1 MADPKVLAGR
11 ATVRVNGQRLALEPG
26 AKLTL
31 GGIES
36 EAVTT
41 DDPNDVYF
49 GEKVVPGMIEGK
61 MMVPTGTKV
70 DDIGSVQNASIL
82 FETNAG
88 VNFVMNGAR
97 QANVLVLENGRV
109 DVKFIGAKARQI

>member
-36 EAVTT
+36 EPVTT
-41 DDPNDVYF
+41 DDPSDVYF
-49 GEKVVPGMIEGK
+49 AEKTMPGMIEGK
-61 MMVPTGTKV
+61 MLVPTGTKL
-70 DDIGSVQNASIL
+70 DDIGPIRTASIR

-88 VNFVMNGAR
+88 VNFGMNGAR

-109 DVKFIGAKARQI
+109 DVKFIGAAAKQI